1 MNTVDHKWRV
11 KQCFFVSHLYF
22 DRVKRPSS
30 GWMAVTSIT
39 HYYYM
44 ITKKFENL
52 HALQRKIKARALL
65 PDAWPSRPILAVKRV
80 TYIPALRLNTVQPI
94 GPLTFFFLSR
104 RADSSPDTV
113 SISCILTSSRPW
125 CPGPEKC
132 LYTRESLSLPSTASL
147 GCAL

>member
-94 GPLTFFFLSR
+94 GPLTFFFYPGELILPR
-104 RADSSPDTV
+104 TLCQLAVYWHPQDHGVLGQKNV
-113 SISCILTSSRPW
+113 SIQENPY
-125 CPGPEKC
+125 
-132 LYTRESLSLPSTASL
+132 LYPQQQ
-147 GCAL
+147 ALDAL